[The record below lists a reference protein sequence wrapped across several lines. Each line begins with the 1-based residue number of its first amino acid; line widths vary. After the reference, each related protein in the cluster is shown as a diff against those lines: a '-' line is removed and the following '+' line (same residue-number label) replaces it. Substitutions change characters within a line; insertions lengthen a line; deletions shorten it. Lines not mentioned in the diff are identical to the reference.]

1 MPTQIKLPSLGE
13 NIESGDV
20 LSILVSEG
28 DVVAKDQDLLELE
41 TDKATMPVPSPQA
54 GRIVKVLISE
64 GQTVPVGAALFEIEA
79 ESGAAAKPKRDEGAK
94 ASAEAPVAPAKEKPQ
109 YTPQAEAAAD
119 ETAAVAEQLEEPEE
133 TPPPRRP

>member
-28 DVVAKDQDLLELE
+28 DVVTKDQDLLELE

-54 GRIVKVLISE
+54 GKITKVLVAE
-64 GQTVPVGAALFEIEA
+64 GDTVPVGGAIFEIEP
-79 ESGAAAKPKRDEGAK
+79 EGAAANGA
-94 ASAEAPVAPAKEKPQ
+94 AEAKPQKPAAKKEAAPAKEKAAPQ
-109 YTPQAEAAAD
+109 E
-119 ETAAVAEQLEEPEE
+119 
-133 TPPPRRP
+133 

>member
-28 DVVAKDQDLLELE
+28 DVVTKDQDLLELE

-54 GRIVKVLISE
+54 GKITKVLVSE
-64 GQTVPVGAALFEIEA
+64 GDTVPVGGAIFEIEP
-79 ESGAAAKPKRDEGAK
+79 EGAAGNGAAK
-94 ASAEAPVAPAKEKPQ
+94 KEKPAAKAE
-109 YTPQAEAAAD
+109 PRGEEKPAAKKQAEPKPVAK
-119 ETAAVAEQLEEPEE
+119 ETKEGKFAPK
-133 TPPPRRP
+133 